1 MALAGGALVPG
12 SREGLKIRIESGRK
26 LGMRRMLSGMGKKLP
41 FFKVL
46 GHSEVFGDRS
56 HARANSV
63 T

>member
-1 MALAGGALVPG
+1 MVPG
-12 SREGLKIRIESGRK
+12 SREGLRIRIESSRK
-26 LGMRRMLSGMGKKLP
+26 SGMRRMLSGMGKKLP

-46 GHSEVFGDRS
+46 GHFEGFGDRS